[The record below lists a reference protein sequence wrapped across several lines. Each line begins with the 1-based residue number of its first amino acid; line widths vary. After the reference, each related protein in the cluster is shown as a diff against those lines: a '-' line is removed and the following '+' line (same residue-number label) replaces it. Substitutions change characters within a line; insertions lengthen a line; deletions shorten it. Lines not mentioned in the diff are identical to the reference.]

1 MSNNLDQLTDWL
13 KDHKIT
19 EVECMIADLTGITRG
34 KISPT
39 NKFIAEKGM
48 RLPESVLLQTVT
60 GDYVEDDI
68 YYELL
73 DPADIDMV
81 CRPDQNAVFVVP
93 WAIEPTAQV
102 IHDTYDKQGNP
113 IELSPRNVLKK
124 VLKLYADH
132 GWQPI
137 VAPEM
142 EFYLT
147 KRSDDPDYPL
157 QPPVGRSGRPETG
170 RQSFSIEAANEFD
183 PLFEDV
189 YDWCELQELDLDTLI
204 HEDGTAQ
211 MEINFRHGDAL
222 SLADQILVFKRT
234 MREAALKHDVA
245 ATFMA
250 KPMTGEPGSAMHL
263 HQSIIDIET
272 GKNVFSNDDGS
283 MSQLFLNHIGGLQKF
298 IPELLPLFAP
308 NVNSF
313 RRFLPDTSA
322 PVNVEWGEENRTVGL
337 RVPDAGPQN
346 RRVENRLPGAD
357 ANPYLAIAASLLCGY
372 IGMVEG
378 INPSAPVVGRGY
390 ERRNLRLPLTIEDA
404 LERMENSKTVEKY
417 LDAAILVHPE
427 SPESVIDL
435 AYAVGSTSKL
445 IAAAQN
451 LPNKTFIVAT
461 DRGIFY
467 KMQQLCPDK
476 VFIEAPTAGNGAA
489 CRSCAHCPWMA
500 MNTLE
505 RTLECLQ
512 KGTNEIF
519 VDPALVPHAVRPL
532 KRMLDFTQAARLK
545 LAGNA

>member
-73 DPADIDMV
+73 DPADIDMI
-81 CRPDQNAVFVVP
+81 CRPDANAVFLVP

-124 VLKLYADH
+124 VLKLYADR

-157 QPPVGRSGRPETG
+157 QPPIGRSGRPEIG

-189 YDWCELQELDLDTLI
+189 YDWCELQGLDLDTLI
-204 HEDGTAQ
+204 HEDGPAQ

-222 SLADQILVFKRT
+222 DLADQITVFKRT
-234 MREAALKHDVA
+234 LREAALKHNVA

-250 KPMTGEPGSAMHL
+250 KPVADEPGSAMHL
-263 HQSIIDIET
+263 HQSVVDIAT
-272 GKNVFSNDDGS
+272 GKPVFVDADGNK
-283 MSQLFLNHIGGLQKF
+283 SQLFLHHIGGLQKY
-298 IPELLPLFAP
+298 IPKLLPMFAP

-337 RVPDAGPQN
+337 RVPTSSPDAM
-346 RRVENRLPGAD
+346 RVENRLPGAD

-372 IGMVEG
+372 LGMIEQIEPSVPVEG
-378 INPSAPVVGRGY
+378 RAY
-390 ERRNLRLPLTIEDA
+390 ERRNLRLPFTLEDA
-404 LERMENSKTVEKY
+404 LARMEDCDTVKQY
-417 LDAAILVHPE
+417 LGDKFVRGYVAVKRAEHENFKRVISSWEREFLLL
-427 SPESVIDL
+427 SV
-435 AYAVGSTSKL
+435 
-445 IAAAQN
+445 
-451 LPNKTFIVAT
+451 
-461 DRGIFY
+461 
-467 KMQQLCPDK
+467 
-476 VFIEAPTAGNGAA
+476 
-489 CRSCAHCPWMA
+489 
-500 MNTLE
+500 
-505 RTLECLQ
+505 
-512 KGTNEIF
+512 
-519 VDPALVPHAVRPL
+519 
-532 KRMLDFTQAARLK
+532 
-545 LAGNA
+545 